1 MSGETNIE
9 IILKNLSP
17 IISKELFVFISI
29 SNDAIVD
36 WISLHPLGSFREKE
50 GLTIILEQGVAD
62 EYAFPYTEVF
72 HCITLQIHSSLEAVG
87 LTDFVSNTL
96 AKNNIP
102 ANVIAAYHHDH
113 IFVPASKA
121 HRALDV
127 LCHAIKLE
135 I

>member
-1 MSGETNIE
+1 MSGETNLE
-9 IILKNLSP
+9 TILKNLSP
-17 IISKELFVFISI
+17 VISKERFVFISI
-29 SNDAIVD
+29 SNDTIVD
-36 WISLHPLGSFREKE
+36 WIALHPLGSFREKE
-50 GLTIILEQGVAD
+50 GQTIILEQGVAD
-62 EYAFPYTEVF
+62 KYAFPYNTVF

-87 LTDFVSNTL
+87 LTAFVSNTL

-121 HRALDV
+121 HRALDI

-135 I
+135 K